1 MAWFLFG
8 KNFGAKEAY
17 MATETQKG
25 IGLQWKWIGI
35 GTVIGVVIT
44 TFLFQIMSDTF
55 NSFYIPLFIGL
66 LSFVIMGIIIGYKSP
81 GYTLK
86 EPAIAGVFAMGITIA
101 VLHYVFDYN
110 PPEGQMIAAPFIAF
124 VLALIGG
131 WVGEEL
137 QGSHERAAET
147 KKVGGFEWAWVIT
160 GTVVGF
166 ILNNIFVY
174 GLFALLRFGVAGIL
188 ISLGT
193 SFIVAGIIVGYKSP
207 GVTVK
212 EAALAGVLGVII
224 NFFFIYY
231 GFGAMLD
238 MQYLLISL
246 AGAFILSFVGGWVG
260 EEMQKRKE
268 SRAK

>member
-1 MAWFLFG
+1 MASES
-8 KNFGAKEAY
+8 KES
-17 MATETQKG
+17 T
-25 IGLQWKWIGI
+25 GLEWKWIGI
-35 GTVIGVVIT
+35 GTVVGVILT

-86 EPAIAGVFAMGITIA
+86 EPAIGGAFAMLITIA
-101 VLHYVFDYN
+101 ILHYVFDYN
-110 PPEGQMIAAPFIAF
+110 PPTGQMIVAPFLAF
-124 VLALIGG
+124 VLALLGG

-137 QGSHERAAET
+137 QGSSERAAET

-160 GTVVGF
+160 GTVIGF

-188 ISLGT
+188 ISLGA

-207 GVTVK
+207 GVTIK

-224 NFFFIYY
+224 NFLFIYY

-238 MQYLLISL
+238 MQFLIMGL
-246 AGAFILSFVGGWVG
+246 VGGFILSFVGGWVG

-268 SRAK
+268 SKAQ

>member
-1 MAWFLFG
+1 MENESQE
-8 KNFGAKEAY
+8 KV
-17 MATETQKG
+17 
-25 IGLQWKWIGI
+25 GLQWKWIAI
-35 GTVIGVVIT
+35 GTIIGVVLT

-86 EPAIAGVFAMGITIA
+86 EPAIGGVFAVLITIGI
-101 VLHYVFDYN
+101 LHYVFDYN
-110 PPEGQMIAAPFIAF
+110 PPEGQMIAAPFMAF

-137 QGSHERAAET
+137 QGSQQRAAENKT
-147 KKVGGFEWAWVIT
+147 IAGLEWAWVIT

-174 GLFALLRFGVAGIL
+174 GLFALMRFGVAGIL
-188 ISLGT
+188 ISLGA

-207 GVTVK
+207 GVTIK
-212 EAALAGVLGVII
+212 EAALAGVLGVIL
-224 NFFFIYY
+224 NFFFIYF

-238 MQYLLISL
+238 MEFLIIGL
-246 AGAFILSFVGGWVG
+246 IGGFILSFVGGWIG

-268 SRAK
+268 RTAK

>member
-1 MAWFLFG
+1 
-8 KNFGAKEAY
+8 
-17 MATETQKG
+17 MATETQKST
-25 IGLQWKWIGI
+25 GLQWNWIGI
-35 GTVIGVVIT
+35 GTVIGVVLT

-86 EPAIAGVFAMGITIA
+86 EPAIAGVFAVIITIA
-101 VLHYVFDYN
+101 VLHYVFDYS

-124 VLALIGG
+124 LLALLGG

-137 QGSHERAAET
+137 QGSQERAAENKT
-147 KKVGGFEWAWVIT
+147 IGGLEWAWVIT
-160 GTVVGF
+160 GTVIGF

-188 ISLGT
+188 ISLGA

-207 GVTVK
+207 GVTIK
-212 EAALAGVLGVII
+212 EAALAGVFGVII
-224 NFFFIYY
+224 NFAFIYY

-238 MQYLLISL
+238 MQYILVGLGS
-246 AGAFILSFVGGWVG
+246 GFILSFVGGWIG

-268 SRAK
+268 AKAK

>member
-1 MAWFLFG
+1 
-8 KNFGAKEAY
+8 
-17 MATETQKG
+17 MATETQGG
-25 IGLQWKWIGI
+25 ISLQWKWIGI
-35 GTVIGVVIT
+35 GTVIGVVMT

-86 EPAIAGVFAMGITIA
+86 EPAIAGVFAMILTIG
-101 VLHYVFDYN
+101 VLHYIFDYN

-124 VLALIGG
+124 VLALLGG

-160 GTVVGF
+160 GTVIGF

-174 GLFALLRFGVAGIL
+174 GLFALMRFGIAGIL
-188 ISLGT
+188 ISLGL
-193 SFIVAGIIVGYKSP
+193 SFIVAGTIVGYKSP
-207 GVTVK
+207 GVTIK

-231 GFGAMLD
+231 GFGAMFD
-238 MQYLLISL
+238 MQFLLIGL
-246 AGAFILSFVGGWVG
+246 AGAFVLSFVGGWAG
-260 EEMQKRKE
+260 EEMQKRKP
-268 SRAK
+268 SKAK

>member
-1 MAWFLFG
+1 
-8 KNFGAKEAY
+8 
-17 MATETQKG
+17 MATESKEKT
-25 IGLQWKWIGI
+25 GLEWKWIGI
-35 GTVIGVVIT
+35 GTVIGVVLT

-86 EPAIAGVFAMGITIA
+86 EPAIAGVFAVIITIGI
-101 VLHYVFDYN
+101 LHYVFDYN

-124 VLALIGG
+124 LLALLGG

-188 ISLGT
+188 ISLGL

-207 GVTVK
+207 GVTIK

-224 NFFFIYY
+224 NFLFIYF

-238 MQYLLISL
+238 TQFLIIGL
-246 AGAFILSFVGGWVG
+246 AGGFILSFVGGWIG
-260 EEMQKRKE
+260 EEIQKRKE
-268 SRAK
+268 AKAK

>member
-1 MAWFLFG
+1 
-8 KNFGAKEAY
+8 
-17 MATETQKG
+17 MATETTKSA
-25 IGLQWKWIGI
+25 GLEWKWIGI
-35 GTVIGVVIT
+35 GTVIGVVLT

-86 EPAIAGVFAMGITIA
+86 EPAIAGVFAVLLTII

-124 VLALIGG
+124 LLALLGG

-188 ISLGT
+188 ISLGL
-193 SFIVAGIIVGYKSP
+193 SFIVAGVIVGYKSP
-207 GVTVK
+207 GVTIK

-224 NFFFIYY
+224 NFLFIYF

-238 MQYLLISL
+238 MQFLIIGL
-246 AGAFILSFVGGWVG
+246 AGGFILSFVGGWLG

-268 SRAK
+268 AKAK

>member
-1 MAWFLFG
+1 MA
-8 KNFGAKEAY
+8 A
-17 MATETQKG
+17 ETRKSS
-25 IGLQWKWIGI
+25 GLQWKWIGI
-35 GTVIGVVIT
+35 GTVIGVVLT

-66 LSFVIMGIIIGYKSP
+66 LSYVIMGIIIGYKSP

-86 EPAIAGVFAMGITIA
+86 EPAIAGVFAVIITIA
-101 VLHYVFDYN
+101 ILHYVFDYS
-110 PPEGQMIAAPFIAF
+110 PPEGQMIAAPFLAF
-124 VLALIGG
+124 VLALVGG

-160 GTVVGF
+160 GTVIGF

-188 ISLGT
+188 ISLGA

-207 GVTVK
+207 GVTIK

-231 GFGAMLD
+231 GFGAMFD
-238 MQYLLISL
+238 MQFLIIGL
-246 AGAFILSFVGGWVG
+246 AGGFILSFVGGWVG

-268 SRAK
+268 AKAK

>member
-1 MAWFLFG
+1 
-8 KNFGAKEAY
+8 
-17 MATETQKG
+17 MATESKENP
-25 IGLQWKWIGI
+25 GLQWNWIGI
-35 GTVIGVVIT
+35 GTVIGVVLT

-86 EPAIAGVFAMGITIA
+86 EPAIAGVFAVILTIG

-124 VLALIGG
+124 LLALLGG

-166 ILNNIFVY
+166 ILNNVFVY

-188 ISLGT
+188 ISLGL
-193 SFIVAGIIVGYKSP
+193 SFIVAGVIVGYKSP
-207 GVTVK
+207 GVTIK

-224 NFFFIYY
+224 NFLFIYF

-238 MQYLLISL
+238 MQFLIIGL
-246 AGAFILSFVGGWVG
+246 AGGFILSFVGGWVG

-268 SRAK
+268 AKAK

>member
-1 MAWFLFG
+1 MRFSFD
-8 KNFGAKEAY
+8 KTSTFKEAC
-17 MATETQKG
+17 MATENKEGT
-25 IGLQWKWIGI
+25 GLKWKWIGI
-35 GTVIGVVIT
+35 GTVIGVVLT

-55 NSFYIPLFIGL
+55 SNFYIPLFIAL

-81 GYTLK
+81 GYTIK
-86 EPAIAGVFAMGITIA
+86 EPAIAGIFAVGITIA
-101 VLHYVFDYN
+101 ILYYVFDYK
-110 PPEGQMIAAPFIAF
+110 PPEGQMIAAPFLAF
-124 VLALIGG
+124 VLALLGG

-137 QGSHERAAET
+137 QGSHERATET

-188 ISLGT
+188 ISLGA

-207 GVTVK
+207 GVTIK
-212 EAALAGVLGVII
+212 EAALAGVLGVIV

-231 GFGAMLD
+231 GFGAMFD
-238 MQYLLISL
+238 MQYLLIGL

-268 SRAK
+268 SKAK

>member
-1 MAWFLFG
+1 MA
-8 KNFGAKEAY
+8 AESKES
-17 MATETQKG
+17 T
-25 IGLQWKWIGI
+25 GLEWKWIGI
-35 GTVIGVVIT
+35 GTVVGVVLT

-86 EPAIAGVFAMGITIA
+86 EPAIGGAFAMLITIA
-101 VLHYVFDYN
+101 ILHYVFDYN
-110 PPEGQMIAAPFIAF
+110 PPPGQMIVAPFLAF
-124 VLALIGG
+124 VLALLGG

-137 QGSHERAAET
+137 QGSSERAAET
-147 KKVGGFEWAWVIT
+147 KKVGGLEWAWVIT
-160 GTVVGF
+160 GTVIGF

-188 ISLGT
+188 ISLGA

-207 GVTVK
+207 GVTIK

-224 NFFFIYY
+224 NFLFIYY

-238 MQYLLISL
+238 MQFLIIGL
-246 AGAFILSFVGGWVG
+246 AGGFILSFVGGWVG

-268 SRAK
+268 SKVK